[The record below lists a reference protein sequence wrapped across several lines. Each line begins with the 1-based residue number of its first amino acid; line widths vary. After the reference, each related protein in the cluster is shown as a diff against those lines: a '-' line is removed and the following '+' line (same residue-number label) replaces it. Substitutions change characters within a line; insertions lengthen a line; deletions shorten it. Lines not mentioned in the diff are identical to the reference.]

1 MKAREIV
8 KEIMTRKELGN
19 AEFARVL
26 NITPAALWDRL
37 NTKKA
42 KDIPVSTMN
51 EMLAALGYKIAIVPE
66 DTAILDD
73 GFIVGE
79 KEEED
84 A

>member
-1 MKAREIV
+1 MKARDIV

-51 EMLAALGYKIAIVPE
+51 EMLAVLGYKIAIVPE
-66 DTAILDD
+66 DTPILDN

-79 KEEED
+79 KEEEN

>member
-1 MKAREIV
+1 MKARDIIN
-8 KEIMTRKELGN
+8 EIMTRKELGN

-66 DTAILDD
+66 DTPVLDN

-79 KEEED
+79 KEEEN

>member
-1 MKAREIV
+1 MRARDII

-66 DTAILDD
+66 DTPVLDN

-79 KEEED
+79 KEEEN

>member
-1 MKAREIV
+1 MKARDIV

-19 AEFARVL
+19 SEFARVL

-66 DTAILDD
+66 DTPILDN

-79 KEEED
+79 KEEEN

>member
-1 MKAREIV
+1 MKARDII

-66 DTAILDD
+66 DTPILDNE
-73 GFIVGE
+73 FIVGE
-79 KEEED
+79 KEEEN

>member
-1 MKAREIV
+1 MKARDIV

-37 NTKKA
+37 NTKKT
-42 KDIPVSTMN
+42 KDISVSIMN

-66 DTAILDD
+66 DTPILDN

-79 KEEED
+79 KEEEN

>member
-1 MKAREIV
+1 MKARDIV

-66 DTAILDD
+66 DTPILDN

-79 KEEED
+79 KEQEN

>member
-1 MKAREIV
+1 MKARDIV

-51 EMLAALGYKIAIVPE
+51 EMLTALGYKIAIIPV
-66 DTAILDD
+66 DTPVVED
-73 GFIVGE
+73 GFIVGG
-79 KEEED
+79 KAEEN

>member
-1 MKAREIV
+1 MKARDIV

-42 KDIPVSTMN
+42 KVFQYQP
-51 EMLAALGYKIAIVPE
+51 
-66 DTAILDD
+66 
-73 GFIVGE
+73 
-79 KEEED
+79 
-84 A
+84 

>member
-1 MKAREIV
+1 MKARDIV

-66 DTAILDD
+66 DTPILDT

-79 KEEED
+79 KEDEN

>member
-1 MKAREIV
+1 MKARDIV

-42 KDIPVSTMN
+42 KDISVSTMN

-66 DTAILDD
+66 DTPILDN

-79 KEEED
+79 KEEEN

>member
-1 MKAREIV
+1 MKARDVV

-26 NITPAALWDRL
+26 NITPATLWDRL

-42 KDIPVSTMN
+42 KDIPVSTLN
-51 EMLAALGYKIAIVPE
+51 EMLMALGYKIAIVPD
-66 DTAILDD
+66 DTVISQE

-79 KEEED
+79 GDKER

>member
-1 MKAREIV
+1 MKARDIV
-8 KEIMTRKELGN
+8 KEIMIRKELGN

-66 DTAILDD
+66 DTPILDN

-79 KEEED
+79 KEEEN

>member
-1 MKAREIV
+1 MKARDII

-66 DTAILDD
+66 DTPILDD

-79 KEEED
+79 REEENV
-84 A
+84 

>member
-1 MKAREIV
+1 MKARDIV

-37 NTKKA
+37 KTKKA

-66 DTAILDD
+66 DTPILDN

-79 KEEED
+79 KEEEN

>member
-1 MKAREIV
+1 MKARDIV

-66 DTAILDD
+66 DTPILDN

-79 KEEED
+79 KDEEN

>member
-1 MKAREIV
+1 MKARDIV

-66 DTAILDD
+66 DTPILDN

-79 KEEED
+79 KEKEN

>member
-1 MKAREIV
+1 MKARDII

-42 KDIPVSTMN
+42 KDIPVSTTN

-66 DTAILDD
+66 DTPVLDN

-79 KEEED
+79 KEEEN

>member
-1 MKAREIV
+1 MKARDII

-51 EMLAALGYKIAIVPE
+51 EMLAALGYKIVIVPE
-66 DTAILDD
+66 DTPVLDN

-79 KEEED
+79 KEEEN